1 VIETLEKQMNSM
13 ELQLV
18 DAHNCV
24 LYNDLQT
31 KKKRESFVWSLMRK
45 LRDP

>member
-1 VIETLEKQMNSM
+1 MIETLEKQMNLM

-18 DAHNCV
+18 NAHNSI

-31 KKKRESFVWSLMRK
+31 KKRELSLVSNEK
-45 LRDP
+45 LKEP

>member
-18 DAHNCV
+18 DAHNSV

-31 KKKRESFVWSLMRK
+31 KKRERALSGV
-45 LRDP
+45 